1 MASGNVRRFNCRP
14 RSVKIAWLLRSGFRI
29 GSRCRP
35 PAFVFVSH
43 QSIDQSHRPLARVFI
58 IFHRRRNRTG
68 ANYRCYCERRG
79 SHLQADRV
87 NLLPR
92 PQSIDRV
99 WRRCKA
105 LKVREKLEYSKFTK
119 TLVYKSWCV
128 AYLRTKYACPNKDNI
143 YEKLCYRGQSAR
155 RLR

>member
-29 GSRCRP
+29 GPRCRP

-43 QSIDQSHRPLARVFI
+43 QSIDHSHRPPARVFI

-99 WRRCKA
+99 RRRRKA
-105 LKVREKLEYSKFTK
+105 LKVREKLEYIFYFIYFTNLLKIAKYSKFTK

-128 AYLRTKYACPNKDNI
+128 LTYKICMPEQR
-143 YEKLCYRGQSAR
+143 
-155 RLR
+155 